1 MGRVRVQSV
10 EHEAPVC
17 QTSVCRVGVASWP
30 LSKPWESPEP
40 PVSLWRGA
48 GSHAVTGLVSECG
61 LATLPWASP
70 PFWAERGSLGSF
82 SPALGVSIPSAQT
95 QPCLDRDPE
104 RSQRGAFRDVCARG
118 LLSWTSCNFTSQNV
132 TPATPGIGVRGL
144 PACEEP
150 PSWQG
155 SNKRVLGSSR
165 AGKWHLRAGGV
176 GECCHGDPFMPH

>member
-1 MGRVRVQSV
+1 MAIVKAMGIPRATRFPVERRWEPRCDWGWCLSV
-10 EHEAPVC
+10 DWLHC
-17 QTSVCRVGVASWP
+17 LGHHP
-30 LSKPWESPEP
+30 LSGQ
-40 PVSLWRGA
+40 RGA
-48 GSHAVTGLVSECG
+48 AWVRFPLHLVF
-61 LATLPWASP
+61 P
-70 PFWAERGSLGSF
+70 SLLLKPN
-82 SPALGVSIPSAQT
+82 PALTVTRS
-95 QPCLDRDPE
+95 

-165 AGKWHLRAGGV
+165 AGKWHPRAGGV